1 MVNRRGVRR
10 CAQHHRNIR
19 REDGVASAAPPRIG
33 LNVGFGVRAAREKG
47 MAIVLISADL
57 EELIGMSDRLLVM
70 LRGAITAELDPAK
83 TTPEQLGSAMTGAA

>member
-1 MVNRRGVRR
+1 
-10 CAQHHRNIR
+10 
-19 REDGVASAAPPRIG
+19 
-33 LNVGFGVRAAREKG
+33 

-70 LRGAITAELDPAK
+70 LRGMVTAELDPQK